1 MTVRPALAFPADCR
15 RRSVTVVVRRSP
27 VAFVRENTRLTTV
40 PFVPEIRLHLAVEDV
55 VDLWESTQESGDVDG
70 IDPPFWGFAWAGGLA
85 LARYLLDTPGVLDGR
100 RVVDVATGSGLVAV
114 AAALAGA
121 REVHAVDVDQ
131 LAVVAA
137 RRNAESNGVRLSVTL
152 GSVSDVVAGTGDL
165 VLAGDVF
172 YDRDMAE
179 QMLTS
184 LRLLRDRG
192 AEVLVGDPY
201 RSRLP
206 RQALTP
212 VRTYRVSVDPELEQ
226 AAVVDAVVAR
236 LTG

>member
-1 MTVRPALAFPADCR
+1 
-15 RRSVTVVVRRSP
+15 VVRRSP
-27 VAFVRENTRLTTV
+27 AGFVREHTRLSV
-40 PFVPEIRLHLAVEDV
+40 VSFLPEVRLYQAVDDA
-55 VDLWESTQESGDVDG
+55 VDLWESTQEAGEVDG
-70 IDPPFWGFAWAGGLA
+70 GDPPFWAFAWPGGLA
-85 LARYLLDTPGVLDGR
+85 LARYLLDTPEAARGR

-121 REVHAVDVDQ
+121 SEVHAIDVDE

-137 RRNAESNGVRLSVTL
+137 RRNAEANRVRMSVTV
-152 GSVSDVVAGTGDL
+152 GSVADLTAAPGDL

-172 YDRDMAE
+172 YEERIAV

-184 LRLLRDRG
+184 LLRLRGDG

-206 RQALTP
+206 EQALSP
-212 VRTYRVSVDPELEQ
+212 LATYQVEVDPELER
-226 AAVVDAVVAR
+226 ATVVPAVVAR